1 MVKQLLKE
9 SYHFE
14 GLNLTPHENNLF
26 EEIAEENTK
35 KIRQN
40 KLILGRIAT
49 RIQMMNS
56 FYKVPRSQTAERTIS
71 AEK

>member
-9 SYHFE
+9 TYHFD

-40 KLILGRIAT
+40 KLKLGRIET

-56 FYKVPRSQTAERTIS
+56 
-71 AEK
+71 